1 MANKVVID
9 IASKVLVTLAA
20 GAGALLA
27 KSATQKG
34 LGEVI
39 KKLGES
45 KTEVKEAVETATE
58 TMTEALPEAAESVAE
73 TVEKVAEV
81 AEEVSGA

>member
-1 MANKVVID
+1 MANKVVVD
-9 IASKVLVTLAA
+9 IASKLLVTLAA

-39 KKLGES
+39 KKLSES

-58 TMTEALPEAAESVAE
+58 TMTEALPEVAE

>member
-1 MANKVVID
+1 MANKVVVD
-9 IASKVLVTLAA
+9 IASKLLVTLAA

-39 KKLGES
+39 KRIGES
-45 KTEVKEAVETATE
+45 KSEVKEAVESATE
-58 TMTEALPEAAESVAE
+58 TMTETLPDAAESMAE
-73 TVEKVAEV
+73 AVEKVAEV
-81 AEEVSGA
+81 AEEASGA